1 MKTMEFVIYK
11 NKNFMSKNNRNEGN
25 DQIREGIQEFESK
38 KNLRK
43 RSLTRQEIENCG
55 VTLTPKQTLLYKGI
69 RNNILTVTHGPAGTS
84 KAQPLDSLLLSPDGW
99 IKMGN
104 IEIGDRVISSDG
116 CPTVVIGVYPQG
128 EKDVWEL
135 TFSDGTKTEC
145 CSDHLWYTQ
154 TENDRNNRKWT
165 KTINGER
172 SRYREQ
178 KEGSVKSTSEIIETL
193 YTRRG
198 RINHTIP
205 ITDPVQFN
213 EKEVELDPYIMGCL
227 LGDGCFRG
235 RGVKLTS
242 SDSELVENIRT
253 LLDDDIE
260 INYYGKYDYALVKEP
275 KTREN
280 KVKQYLSKLGLW
292 SKLSDEKFIPD
303 CYKFNSV
310 DKRISLLRG
319 LMDTDGSV
327 SKKGTYISFTSTSKR
342 LIDDVKELVQSLG
355 GIATDHTPNN
365 SYYIKSGE
373 KIFGKISYGITV
385 KMNPDINPF
394 YLTRKHIKVLPKT
407 KYKPTR
413 YIVAAKLIGKKEVQ
427 CIKVDHP
434 SHLYLTN
441 DYIVT
446 HNTYTTC
453 YTALALLADKK
464 IEKIIITK
472 PIQESG
478 ENLGALPGN
487 IAEKIDPYK
496 RSYYTTFCKII
507 GRQSTDFL
515 FSTEEIVFEPLAY
528 MRGSTYDNC
537 IMLLDEAQNSSI
549 KQIVLWATRIG
560 KDSKAVMMGDTSQY
574 DVRKRD
580 SGYVDF
586 IEMIRGMDNLYLHEF
601 TNEDIVR
608 NPFLIELANRYDKYR
623 FDNDVKKNKEE

>member
-1 MKTMEFVIYK
+1 MRRN
-11 NKNFMSKNNRNEGN
+11 NKNEGN
-25 DQIREGIQEFESK
+25 DQIREGIQEFETK
-38 KNLRK
+38 KNLNQNK
-43 RSLTRQEIENCG
+43 KKGLTKQEIENCG
-55 VTLTPKQTLLYKGI
+55 VSLTPRQTVLYKGI

-84 KAQPLDSLLLSPDGW
+84 KAQPLDTPILTPDGW
-99 IKMGN
+99 VKMGD

-116 CPTVVIGVYPQG
+116 KPTIVIGVSPHG

-135 TFSDGTKTEC
+135 IFSDGTKTEC
-145 CSDHLWYTQ
+145 CSDHLWFTQ
-154 TENDRNNRKWT
+154 TEKDRNNRKWT
-165 KTINGER
+165 KTIDGVR

-235 RGVKLTS
+235 SGVKLTS
-242 SDSELVENIRT
+242 SDSELVEKVRK

-260 INYYGKYDYALVKEP
+260 INYYSRYDYALVKEP

-327 SKKGTYISFTSTSKR
+327 SKNGTYTSFTSTSKR

-355 GIATDHTPNN
+355 GISTDHTPYN
-365 SYYIKSGE
+365 SYYKKSDE

-385 KMNPDINPF
+385 TMNPDINPF
-394 YLTRKHIKVLPKT
+394 YLKRKNIKVLPKT
-407 KYKPTR
+407 RYKPIR
-413 YIVAAKLIGKKEVQ
+413 YIVSARLIGKKEVQ
-427 CIKVDHP
+427 CIKVDNP

-446 HNTYTTC
+446 HNTFSTC

-464 IEKIIITK
+464 IERIIITK

-478 ENLGALPGN
+478 ENLGALPGS

-507 GRQSTDFL
+507 GKQSTDFL
-515 FSTEEIVFEPLAY
+515 FSTEEIIFEPLAY

-549 KQIVLWATRIG
+549 KQIMLWVTRIG

-580 SGYVDF
+580 SGYIDF
-586 IEMIRGMDNLYLHEF
+586 IKMVKGMNNLCLHEF

-608 NPFLIELANRYDKYR
+608 NPFLIEIANRYDKYR
-623 FDNDVKKNKEE
+623 MSKEDTDPLK